1 MKMFIIT
8 LKPLIVNNKQSHR
21 GFKMRA
27 KRTHQMSIYEVFSKH
42 EIGQELKV
50 ISEWLDAHIEVLD
63 WVFADIQR
71 EQLKPTG
78 RNGMSIESILR
89 CGILKQHGQWT
100 YKELAF
106 QISDSA
112 TATAFVRLPNGMS
125 PTDSALQ
132 GVIGL
137 IHAATW
143 ERINQALVKDAL
155 SQRLETL
162 KQARIDSTV
171 TETLIHQPWDSQLLG
186 DVERVLDRL
195 MIEVRKQNP
204 QVKYT
209 CHRRVV
215 KQQMMAIRNCKG
227 DEKRRAHYRKLI
239 SLVRHTLA
247 AVQSV
252 IVAQQQSLD
261 WLKRAEHYSGL
272 AVRVIDQAVRRI
284 IKGEK
289 VAANEK
295 LVSVF
300 EPHTDIIVKDRRD
313 TQYGH
318 KLNLTTGKRGM
329 VLDVVVE
336 EGNPADSS
344 RLLPMIKRIEA
355 CYGKL
360 PGQVAADAGYASI
373 DNVNDAKAAGV
384 KAIGLPKKRGMKVEE
399 MTGSNWIY
407 KKLKR
412 FRAGIEGNISMLKRV
427 FGLDRCTW
435 RGLEHFKAYV
445 MSAVLAYNFNVFARL
460 SRQAI

>member
-1 MKMFIIT
+1 MEKFIIAFK
-8 LKPLIVNNKQSHR
+8 LLIENNKQNHWGS
-21 GFKMRA
+21 KMRA
-27 KRTHQMSIYEVFSKH
+27 KRTRQMSIYEAFSKH
-42 EIGQELKV
+42 EIGRELKA
-50 ISEWLDAHIEVLD
+50 ISDWLDLRVDVLD
-63 WVFADIQR
+63 WVSADIQR
-71 EQLKPTG
+71 ESLKPTG

-100 YKELAF
+100 YEELAF
-106 QISDSA
+106 QVSDSA
-112 TATAFVRLPNGMS
+112 TAAAFVRFPNGLS

-137 IHAATW
+137 IRGETW
-143 ERINQALVKDAL
+143 ERISHALVKDEL
-155 SQRLETL
+155 SRRIETF

-171 TETLIHQPWDSQLLG
+171 TETLVHKPWDSQLLG

-195 MIEVRKQNP
+195 MVEVREQDP
-204 QVKYT
+204 RIKYT

-215 KQQMMAIRNCKG
+215 KRQIMAIRNCKG
-227 DEKRRAHYRKLI
+227 EEKRRVHYRKLI
-239 SLVRHTLA
+239 GNVRRTLA
-247 AVQSV
+247 VVQSV
-252 IVAQQQSLD
+252 MACQQQSAD
-261 WLKRAEHYSGL
+261 WLKRAEHYAGL
-272 AVRVIDQAVRRI
+272 AVRVIDQAVRRV

-289 VAANEK
+289 VAASEK
-295 LVSVF
+295 VVSVF

-318 KLNLTTGKRGM
+318 KLNITTGMRGM

-344 RLLPMIKRIEA
+344 RLLPMIKRIDER
-355 CYGKL
+355 YGKL
-360 PGQVAADAGYASI
+360 PRQVAADAGYASC
-373 DNVNDAKAAGV
+373 DNIIAAKALGI
-384 KAIGLPKKRGMKVEE
+384 KAVGLPKKRGMKVED
-399 MTGSNWIY
+399 MTGSEWIY
-407 KKLKR
+407 KTLKR

-460 SRQAI
+460 SRQTI

>member
-1 MKMFIIT
+1 
-8 LKPLIVNNKQSHR
+8 
-21 GFKMRA
+21 MRA
-27 KRTHQMSIYEVFSKH
+27 KRTHQMSIYEAFSKH
-42 EIGQELKV
+42 EIGQELKA
-50 ISEWLDAHIEVLD
+50 ISDWLDANIEVLD
-63 WVFADIQR
+63 WVSMDIQR
-71 EQLKPTG
+71 ESLKSTG
-78 RNGMSIESILR
+78 RSGMSIESILR
-89 CGILKQHGQWT
+89 CGIFKQHGQWT
-100 YKELAF
+100 YEELAF
-106 QISDSA
+106 QVSDSA
-112 TATAFVRLPNGMS
+112 TAAAFVRLPNGLS

-137 IHAATW
+137 IRAETW
-143 ERINQALVKDAL
+143 ERINQLLVKDAL
-155 SQRLETL
+155 SRRLETF

-171 TETLIHQPWDSQLLG
+171 TETLIHKPWDSQLLG
-186 DVERVLDRL
+186 DAERVLDRL
-195 MIEVRKQNP
+195 MVEVREQNP

-215 KQQMMAIRNCKG
+215 KQQIMAIRNCKG
-227 DEKRRAHYRKLI
+227 EEKRRVHYRKLI
-239 SLVRHTLA
+239 VNVRQTLA

-252 IVAQQQSLD
+252 MVCQQPSAD
-261 WLKRAEHYSGL
+261 WLKRAEHYAGL
-272 AVRVIDQAVRRI
+272 AVRVIDQAVRRV

-289 VAANEK
+289 VAASEK
-295 LVSVF
+295 VLSVF

-318 KLNLTTGKRGM
+318 KLNLTTGLRGM

-344 RLLPMIKRIEA
+344 RLLPMIKRIEE

-360 PGQVAADAGYASI
+360 PRQVAADAGYASTENI
-373 DNVNDAKAAGV
+373 SEAKGLGI
-384 KAIGLPKKRGMKVEE
+384 KAVGLPKKRGMKVED
-399 MTGSNWIY
+399 MTGSEWIY

-435 RGLEHFKAYV
+435 RGLAHFKAYV

-460 SRQAI
+460 SRQTI

>member
-1 MKMFIIT
+1 
-8 LKPLIVNNKQSHR
+8 
-21 GFKMRA
+21 MRA
-27 KRTHQMSIYEVFSKH
+27 KRTRQMSIYEVFSKH
-42 EIGQELKV
+42 EIGQELKA
-50 ISEWLDAHIEVLD
+50 ISDWLDLHVDVLD

-78 RNGMSIESILR
+78 RNEMSIESILR

-100 YKELAF
+100 YEELAF

-112 TATAFVRLPNGMS
+112 TAVAFVRLPNGMS

-137 IHAATW
+137 IHATTW

-171 TETLIHQPWDSQLLG
+171 TQTLIHKPWDSQLLG

-195 MIEVRKQNP
+195 MVEVREQHP
-204 QVKYT
+204 QIKYT

-215 KQQMMAIRNCKG
+215 KKHMMAIRNGKG
-227 DEKRRAHYRKLI
+227 EEKRRGHYRKLI
-239 SLVRHTLA
+239 GSVQHTLR
-247 AVQSV
+247 AVQTQ
-252 IVAQQQSLD
+252 IVAQQQSAD
-261 WLKRAEHYSGL
+261 WLKRAEHYAGL
-272 AVRVIDQAVRRI
+272 AVRVIDQAVRRV

-289 VAANEK
+289 VAASEK
-295 LVSVF
+295 VVSIF

-355 CYGKL
+355 CYGKM
-360 PGQVAADAGYASI
+360 PRQEAADAG
-373 DNVNDAKAAGV
+373 
-384 KAIGLPKKRGMKVEE
+384 
-399 MTGSNWIY
+399 
-407 KKLKR
+407 
-412 FRAGIEGNISMLKRV
+412 
-427 FGLDRCTW
+427 
-435 RGLEHFKAYV
+435 
-445 MSAVLAYNFNVFARL
+445 
-460 SRQAI
+460 SR

>member
-1 MKMFIIT
+1 MEKFIIAFK
-8 LKPLIVNNKQSHR
+8 LLIENNKQNHWGS
-21 GFKMRA
+21 KMRA
-27 KRTHQMSIYEVFSKH
+27 KRTRQMSIYEAFSKH
-42 EIGQELKV
+42 EIGRELKA
-50 ISEWLDAHIEVLD
+50 ISDWLDLRVDVLD
-63 WVFADIQR
+63 WVSADIQR
-71 EQLKPTG
+71 ESLKPTG

-100 YKELAF
+100 YEELAF
-106 QISDSA
+106 QVSDSA
-112 TATAFVRLPNGMS
+112 TAAAFVRFPNGLS

-137 IHAATW
+137 IRGETW
-143 ERINQALVKDAL
+143 ERISHALVKDEL
-155 SQRLETL
+155 SRRIETF

-171 TETLIHQPWDSQLLG
+171 TETLVHKPWDSQLLG

-195 MIEVRKQNP
+195 MVEVREQDP
-204 QVKYT
+204 RIKYT

-215 KQQMMAIRNCKG
+215 KRQIMAIRNCKG
-227 DEKRRAHYRKLI
+227 EEKRRVHYRKLI
-239 SLVRHTLA
+239 GNVRRTLA
-247 AVQSV
+247 VVQSV
-252 IVAQQQSLD
+252 MACQQQSAD
-261 WLKRAEHYSGL
+261 WLKRAEHYAGL
-272 AVRVIDQAVRRI
+272 AVRVIDQAVRRV

-289 VAANEK
+289 VAASEK
-295 LVSVF
+295 VVSVF

-318 KLNLTTGKRGM
+318 KLNITTGMRGM

-344 RLLPMIKRIEA
+344 RLLPMIKRIDER
-355 CYGKL
+355 YGKL
-360 PGQVAADAGYASI
+360 PRQVAADAGYASC
-373 DNVNDAKAAGV
+373 DNIIAAKALGI
-384 KAIGLPKKRGMKVEE
+384 KAVGLPKKRGMKVED
-399 MTGSNWIY
+399 MTGSEWIY

-445 MSAVLAYNFNVFARL
+445 MSAVLAYNFKVFARL
-460 SRQAI
+460 SRQTL